1 MENST
6 SHEIQSSIK
15 EDIKTMKRI
24 GRNIK
29 HMKGKR
35 GYVGIMY
42 DPNRGLSEKKIQEK
56 YGCNKVVVYN
66 MEKIMDKNEFKYL
79 TDDMKRLHLE
89 AWRTRHTNGEIA
101 EQMGIALPTFYN
113 MIRRLGIVT
122 EGKKKTPIRR
132 KDNLNIESTSNGK
145 IGTPKPKEKDTKEV
159 EEEVKAEEVKVI
171 DLGKINTP
179 QEQEK
184 ECYKSFITLNETTHG
199 DKIARRLGAIA
210 ELEDIQVW
218 SDEEEYFIELSIK
231 RK

>member
-1 MENST
+1 MENNT
-6 SHEIQSSIK
+6 SREIQSSMK

-24 GRNIK
+24 GRSIK

-35 GYVGIMY
+35 GYVRVMY

-66 MEKIMDKNEFKYL
+66 MEKVMNKNEFKYL
-79 TDDMKRLHLE
+79 SEDMKRLHLE
-89 AWRTRHTNGEIA
+89 AWRTRYTNGEIA
-101 EQMGIALPTFYN
+101 EQMGMALPTFYN

-122 EGKKKTPIRR
+122 EGKKKAPIRR

-210 ELEDIQVW
+210 ELVD
-218 SDEEEYFIELSIK
+218 DEEEYIIELTIK